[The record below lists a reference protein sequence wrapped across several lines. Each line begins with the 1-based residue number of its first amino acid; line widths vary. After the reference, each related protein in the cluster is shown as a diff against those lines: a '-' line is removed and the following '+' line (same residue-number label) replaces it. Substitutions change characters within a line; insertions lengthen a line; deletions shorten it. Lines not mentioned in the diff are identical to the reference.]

1 MVIIFETNI
10 YKNIFLDIDEY
21 ETDSLGSE
29 LENYTPEVEP
39 SHDDIITPSEIFPEP
54 FHEGKA
60 SENSSN
66 YSAEEINL
74 SIDFVSESLSQLN
87 LEPKKTPTS
96 KSEVNYPKN
105 NTKYYDNTSSTMWI
119 SCVRCGKKNEIDCN
133 FCGKC
138 GLQIHKTVSIVEPET
153 EENLSPEVSRNI
165 KYHYKRPVFCFG
177 PRGILF

>member
-1 MVIIFETNI
+1 M
-10 YKNIFLDIDEY
+10 
-21 ETDSLGSE
+21 
-29 LENYTPEVEP
+29 PEVEP
-39 SHDDIITPSEIFPEP
+39 SQNDISTPSKILPEP
-54 FHEGKA
+54 FHEGNI

-66 YSAEEINL
+66 SSVEENNIN
-74 SIDFVSESLSQLN
+74 IDVVSESLSQLN
-87 LEPKKTPTS
+87 LEPKKTTIS
-96 KSEVNYPKN
+96 KNEVNSPKN
-105 NTKYYDNTSSTMWI
+105 NTKYDGDTSSTMWI

-177 PRGILF
+177 PRGIIFKL